1 VHYANL
7 GSAPLSVSKFGLGT
21 MTFGTGEGFAGLRPR
36 TGETT
41 STELISVAI
50 DHGVTVF
57 DSSGHYNDG
66 EAEIILGRAV
76 RHRRDRVIVSTKD
89 PVFLDADAGPVREQV
104 IRNVEASL
112 RRLALDAIDI
122 YQVGVLDLARLGQ
135 ALDEIGE
142 GLDGAIGRGLVRHG
156 GVTNMPAWCLER
168 LSAAGAA
175 QGLAPIVAAQMSY
188 SLLDRQ
194 IELEY
199 QPLLIER
206 GIGVLAWSP
215 LAGGFLTG
223 KYTANN
229 PDGGGGRL
237 SVFRLQ
243 PINREQGYD
252 VVALL
257 GEIAQT
263 YDVTPAAVAL
273 SWAASKPFVSSV
285 ILGATSTDRLVANL
299 KAAELQLTPQDL
311 NRLDEM
317 STPPRPYP
325 YWLYPARQS

>member
-1 VHYANL
+1 MRYGNL
-7 GSAPLSVSKFGLGT
+7 GSASLRVSKFGLGT
-21 MTFGTGEGFAGLRPR
+21 MTFGTGEGYAGLRPK
-36 TGETT
+36 TDEIA

-50 DHGVTVF
+50 DHGVNVF
-57 DSSGHYNDG
+57 DSSGHYNEG

-76 RHRRDRVIVSTKD
+76 RHRREQVVISTKD
-89 PVFLDADAGPVREQV
+89 PVFVDADAGPVREQV

-112 RRLALDAIDI
+112 HRLALDTIDI
-122 YQVGVLDLARLGQ
+122 YQVGVLDLAQ
-135 ALDEIGE
+135 SLDEIGE
-142 GLDGAIGRGLVRHG
+142 GLDEVVRRGLVRHV
-156 GVTNMPAWCLER
+156 GVTNVPAWRLER
-168 LSAAGAA
+168 LSAASKAR
-175 QGLAPIVAAQMSY
+175 GLAPIVAAQMSY
-188 SLLDRQ
+188 SLLDRH

-229 PDGGGGRL
+229 PDGDGGRL
-237 SVFRLQ
+237 SAFRLQ

-252 VVALL
+252 VVAVLR
-257 GEIAQT
+257 EMAET

-285 ILGATSTDRLVANL
+285 VIGATSTDRLVANL
-299 KAAELQLTPQDL
+299 KGAELQLTPEDL
-311 NRLDEM
+311 SRLDAV

-325 YWLYPARQS
+325 YWLYPPRQS